1 MSTSEFSK
9 FHFCEKSE
17 KSGFKYKTVLQSD
30 SRKIT
35 SKWAWCHS
43 HIRLVIW
50 YIAGYC
56 RLVIGYLQFWVRYP
70 YGICGRAMASWIVRW
85 TPDRAVLVGALAGGI
100 MFCYWEHTLLAV
112 PFSTL
117 MPGQQW
123 QWNCTPSRGR
133 KRNIPSYFMQQKSE

>member
-17 KSGFKYKTVLQSD
+17 KSGFKSKTVLQSD

-50 YIAGYC
+50 YC
-56 RLVIGYLQFWVRYP
+56 RILQA
-70 YGICGRAMASWIVRW
+70 C
-85 TPDRAVLVGALAGGI
+85 DRLFAVLG
-100 MFCYWEHTLLAV
+100 AV
-112 PFSTL
+112 PICYLWKSNGLMDSALDSGSSGPGWSPGRRHYVLLLGTHFTRSAFFHFNARPTL
-117 MPGQQW
+117 W
-123 QWNCTPSRGR
+123 WNCTPSRGR